1 MYKEKSRWISPI
13 RALTAAGL
21 AMLLTT
27 ALAADDPELPIEID
41 SDSGGYDVGSG
52 AYQLQGNVRI
62 TRGSLLVLADEA
74 RSFNGQDGQPE
85 RIELYG
91 SPTRWND
98 VMDDGSDVEG
108 QSDEIVYDFTRNLIT
123 MQGNAEI
130 RNVQGTFSG
139 STLVYDLDNQ
149 NLVGD
154 GGVRLIIQPEAA
166 ERAAEQMPRGN
177 GDDGGAEDSQPMSGD
192 EEQDAESEPDN

>member
-1 MYKEKSRWISPI
+1 MTIV
-13 RALTAAGL
+13 
-21 AMLLTT
+21 LTT
-27 ALAADDPELPIEID
+27 ALAADEPELPIEID

-52 AYQLQGNVRI
+52 AYRLEGNVRI
-62 TRGSLLVLADEA
+62 ARGSLLVLADEA
-74 RSFNGQDGQPE
+74 RSFNGEDGQPQ

-91 SPTRWND
+91 SPTRWSD
-98 VMDDGSDVEG
+98 VMEDGSDVEG

-123 MQGNAEI
+123 MKGNAEI
-130 RNVQGTFSG
+130 ENVQGTFSG

-166 ERAAEQMPRGN
+166 ERAAEQVPRG
-177 GDDGGAEDSQPMSGD
+177 DTTDAEPEESTTG
-192 EEQDAESEPDN
+192 EQDTDPDPEN